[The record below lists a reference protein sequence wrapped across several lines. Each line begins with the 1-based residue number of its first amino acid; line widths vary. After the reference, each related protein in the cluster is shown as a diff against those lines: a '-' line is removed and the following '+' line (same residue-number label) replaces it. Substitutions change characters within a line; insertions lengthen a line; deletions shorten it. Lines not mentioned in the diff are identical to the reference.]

1 MSLSRK
7 INWDALN
14 KILSPVDET
23 LGSDLEALRRKD
35 ARERTDL
42 WNRIVMSQNT
52 YNNEFLPALSPDL
65 RNELSSKFRLARLF
79 LAAALWIN
87 NEDSPTLD
95 EFNQKELDLVQDFER
110 FNVFDVLTIEE
121 IVQRIARREDIY
133 ELIVDFYQKQYS
145 DLDTLLDDPDIQRD
159 LKLAFKNQYKKRL
172 EKIAEGVKAYVGLYG
187 PVIIIT
193 QIEKK
198 IWDKIK
204 ESEGERKRIADELES
219 QIREISSI
227 FSPAS
232 ETDSE
237 GQRLNQKLS
246 ELVAE
251 LATGWQPKDLESLET
266 QKDALLG
273 QYISLERGLS
283 SRIDVVEQQRKELEN
298 REHELEQDKQEYQS
312 QLQEEKQRLVESELN
327 EISVLKSQLLDQEE
341 SIDLEKREFERKREE
356 LESRLQEINDILE
369 GKPIRI
375 IAGEAAKLCELN
387 YISRFETK
395 MENLPLKIYS
405 PVENRSYTVRSWKDN
420 THLKFMEDV
429 SVGIPGNIRSRYSIS
444 EKKYGFFGEK
454 INKVVFEAVS
464 LNHLEEYKNYG
475 YDARRANIADFLGVI
490 MQYIKTAEMGKYLH
504 VLGIASPTGW
514 DERVK
519 KQIES
524 TEFTQNY
531 VSKHVSICIIDSATG
546 DVFYNPTDERISEYI
561 DFFKPQFDRERV
573 MQVKSFIL
581 DKLNRKDYVV
591 YSDIVEET
599 NEVTEIIN
607 KAFYDLE
614 SEGEYRIRMIK
625 DVGIVLEIKKQ

>member
-1 MSLSRK
+1 MSISRK
-7 INWDALN
+7 IDWDELS
-14 KILSPVDET
+14 KILSPVDQT
-23 LGSDLEALRRKD
+23 LKCDLEELRRKD
-35 ARERTDL
+35 ERERTDL
-42 WNRIVMSQNT
+42 WNRIATSQNT
-52 YNNEFLPALSPDL
+52 FNNDYLSVLAPDL

-87 NEDSPTLD
+87 NEDSSILD

-237 GQRLNQKLS
+237 GQQLNQKLS

-298 REHELEQDKQEYQS
+298 RELELEQDKQVYQS

-375 IAGEAAKLCELN
+375 IASEAAKLCELN

-395 MENLPLKIYS
+395 MENLPLKIYHS
-405 PVENRSYTVRSWKDN
+405 P
-420 THLKFMEDV
+420 
-429 SVGIPGNIRSRYSIS
+429 
-444 EKKYGFFGEK
+444 
-454 INKVVFEAVS
+454 
-464 LNHLEEYKNYG
+464 
-475 YDARRANIADFLGVI
+475 
-490 MQYIKTAEMGKYLH
+490 
-504 VLGIASPTGW
+504 
-514 DERVK
+514 
-519 KQIES
+519 
-524 TEFTQNY
+524 
-531 VSKHVSICIIDSATG
+531 
-546 DVFYNPTDERISEYI
+546 
-561 DFFKPQFDRERV
+561 
-573 MQVKSFIL
+573 
-581 DKLNRKDYVV
+581 
-591 YSDIVEET
+591 
-599 NEVTEIIN
+599 
-607 KAFYDLE
+607 
-614 SEGEYRIRMIK
+614 
-625 DVGIVLEIKKQ
+625 